1 MGKKMKFGPQKSRK
15 SPKKCQK
22 GKKSKNPSPQIFLN
36 SFKYIML
43 KFEGPISKTVG
54 GDSF

>member
-1 MGKKMKFGPQKSRK
+1 MIFRRKKRGK
-15 SPKKCQK
+15 SPKK
-22 GKKSKNPSPQIFLN
+22 GKKSQKSKNPKLQFFLN

-43 KFEGPISKTVG
+43 KFEGPTSKTVG